1 MAPVS
6 GPNPSCRLFVRD
18 KTSGQ
23 RFLMD
28 TGAEVSVLPP
38 TAKDRQHCNTAL
50 DLHAANNTTIATYG
64 QRLLQVNV
72 GFRRSFPW
80 VFLVADVQQ
89 PILGADRF
97 PTA

>member
-1 MAPVS
+1 
-6 GPNPSCRLFVRD
+6 
-18 KTSGQ
+18 
-23 RFLMD
+23 MD
-28 TGAEVSVLPP
+28 TGSEVSVLPP

-97 PTA
+97 PTALPPTSRPA